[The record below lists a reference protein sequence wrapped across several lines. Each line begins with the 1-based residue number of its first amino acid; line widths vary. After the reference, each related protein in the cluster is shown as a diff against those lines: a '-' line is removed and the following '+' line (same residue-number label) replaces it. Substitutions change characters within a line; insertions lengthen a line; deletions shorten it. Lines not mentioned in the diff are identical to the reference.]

1 MTTIGICYLILINLI
16 AFALFGIDKRRAKI
30 GAYRISERTLFL
42 SAILGGSMGALAA
55 MYLFRH
61 KTRHLSFTAGI
72 PAILVIQVIAAASL
86 LAVSSGL
93 PH

>member
-16 AFALFGIDKRRAKI
+16 AFALFGIDKRRAKM

-55 MYLFRH
+55 MYLFCH

-72 PAILVIQVIAAASL
+72 PAILVIQVVVAASL

-93 PH
+93 LH